1 MCDGSAR
8 GPTSKI
14 KMQHSGA
21 CKVRLAILMAALSA
35 LGAIQ
40 TEASDI
46 GPVLPSVKSRST
58 RLDTTRPADVPDD
71 ATLETSGARIGVIYF
86 RPLQL
91 FDIGGLDQDSS
102 LFRLANRLHIRT
114 RDATIADQLLFDEGE
129 PYNASAVAESARILR
144 STRYLRDASIRPIAY
159 HDGLADLEVT
169 TQDVWTLNPGLSFGR
184 RGGKN
189 TAGFELEELNFLGL
203 GTQLGLGFRSGIDRD
218 SKSVFYRDRQLGS
231 SWWDLSATYSDN
243 SDGRLADFS
252 LERPF
257 YSLETQRAGG
267 VSVRD
272 DLRVDSRYDLGK
284 VIDKFETHTKHVSAY
299 WGSSNGLS
307 NDWARRYSIGVTYD
321 GHQFNDA
328 PGANPAQLLPEDRT
342 LIYPWVSAEWV
353 QDRFATTLNRDQI
366 EKTEDYS
373 LGWKLRAQLGFASSS
388 MGADRSAIMLEG
400 TASTGYDLT
409 ERQSLNLSA
418 GASGRYENGSLA
430 NGLLSAE
437 ARYYFRQSQRR
448 LFFMGLSAAAGSN
461 LDADEQVL
469 LGGDNGLRGYPLRY
483 QAGTGRFLFTAEQRV
498 FTNWFPF
505 QLFNV
510 GGAVFFDMG
519 RTIGR
524 DPLGT
529 TSQGLLKDVGV
540 GLRLGNSRSALGN
553 VLHIDLALPLN
564 GDASISSMQVIVE
577 TKRSF

>member
-1 MCDGSAR
+1 
-8 GPTSKI
+8 
-14 KMQHSGA
+14 MQQSGA
-21 CKVRLAILMAALSA
+21 REICLIISIALLSA
-35 LGAIQ
+35 TGASNAAAAD
-40 TEASDI
+40 TA
-46 GPVLPSVKSRST
+46 PVLPSVTARST
-58 RLDTTRPADVPDD
+58 RLDTSRPADVPDD
-71 ATLETSGARIGVIYF
+71 ATLEASGARIGEIYF

-91 FDIGGLDQDSS
+91 FDIGGLDQDTS
-102 LFRLANRLHIRT
+102 LFRLANRLHLRT
-114 RDATIADQLLFDEGE
+114 RDATIADQLLFREGE
-129 PYNASAVAESARILR
+129 PYSASAIGESARILR
-144 STRYLRDASIRPIAY
+144 STRYLRDASIRPVAY
-159 HDGLADLEVT
+159 HDGLVDLEVT

-184 RGGKN
+184 HGGKN

-203 GTQLGLGFRSGIDRD
+203 GTQLGVGFKSGVDRD
-218 SKSVFYRDRQLGS
+218 SKQVFYRDRQLGS

-243 SDGRLADFS
+243 SDGRLADFA

-267 VSVRD
+267 VSVND

-284 VIDKFETHTKHVSAY
+284 VIDKFETHAKQASAY
-299 WGSSNGLS
+299 WGFSNGLT
-307 NDWARRYSIGVTYD
+307 NDWARRYSVGVTYD
-321 GHQFNDA
+321 EHQFNDA
-328 PGANPAQLLPEDRT
+328 PGADPAQLLPDDRK
-342 LIYPWVSAEWV
+342 LVYPWIAAEWV
-353 QDRFATTLNRDQI
+353 QDRFATTRNRDQI
-366 EKTEDYS
+366 EKIEDYS
-373 LGWKLRAQLGFASSS
+373 LGWRLRAQVGYASSS
-388 MGADRSAIMLEG
+388 FGSDRNAIMLEG
-400 TASTGYDLT
+400 MASSGYDLT

-418 GASGRYENGSLA
+418 TAGGRYEDRGLA

-448 LFFMGLSAAAGSN
+448 LFFMGLSATAGSN

-483 QAGTGRFLFTAEQRV
+483 QAGTGRFLFTVEQRV

-519 RTIGR
+519 RTVGR

-529 TSQGLLKDVGV
+529 ESQGLLKDVGV

-553 VLHIDLALPLN
+553 VLHIDLAFPLD

>member
-1 MCDGSAR
+1 
-8 GPTSKI
+8 
-14 KMQHSGA
+14 MQQSGA
-21 CKVRLAILMAALSA
+21 RKVRLSILFAVCSA
-35 LGAIQ
+35 LGAGNVA
-40 TEASDI
+40 ASDVAR
-46 GPVLPSVKSRST
+46 VLPSVKSRST
-58 RLDTTRPADVPDD
+58 RLDTSRPAAVPDD
-71 ATLETSGARIGVIYF
+71 ATLEASGARIGAIDF
-86 RPLQL
+86 KPLQL

-102 LFRLANRLHIRT
+102 LFRLANRLHLRT
-114 RDATIADQLLFDEGE
+114 RDATIADQLLFHEGE
-129 PYNASAVAESARILR
+129 LYSASTVAESARILR

-159 HDGLADLEVT
+159 HDGLVDLEVT

-184 RGGKN
+184 HGGKN

-203 GTQLGLGFRSGIDRD
+203 GTQLGLGFKSGVDRD
-218 SKSVFYRDRQLGS
+218 SKQVFYRDRQLGS

-257 YSLETQRAGG
+257 YSLETLRAGG
-267 VSVRD
+267 VSIKD

-284 VIDKFETHTKHVSAY
+284 VIDKFETHAKRASAY
-299 WGSSNGLS
+299 WGFSNGLT
-307 NDWARRYSIGVTYD
+307 NDWARRYSVGMTYD
-321 GHQFNDA
+321 EHVFDDA
-328 PGANPAQLLPEDRT
+328 PGASPAQLLPQNRK
-342 LIYPWVSAEWV
+342 LVYPWIAAEWV

-366 EKTEDYS
+366 EKIEDYS
-373 LGWKLRAQLGFASSS
+373 VGWKLRAQLGFASSS
-388 MGADRSAIMLEG
+388 LGSDRNAFVLEG
-400 TASTGYDLT
+400 TASSGYDLS

-418 GASGRYENGSLA
+418 DASGRYEDGSLA

-437 ARYYFRQSQRR
+437 ARYYFRQSRRR

-469 LGGDNGLRGYPLRY
+469 LGGDSGLRGYPLRY

-505 QLFNV
+505 QLVNV
-510 GGAVFFDMG
+510 GGAVFFDIG
-519 RTIGR
+519 RTTGR

-529 TSQGLLKDVGV
+529 QSQGLLKDVGV

-553 VLHIDLALPLN
+553 VLHIDLAFPLD